1 MNFLRCLRRDEITA
15 ATMRGQWPDG
25 CPEELRAHVKRCRR
39 CAEVVLITQTLRS
52 ARGISVKGA
61 RLEPAGLIWWRAQIR
76 KRRDVMERLNGPM
89 WQVQT
94 IAVGSSVCVAM
105 AFVVWMATAGGGWRS
120 WTSWLAGLYPVAPLP
135 SAMTGRLGLVTAIS
149 GALLLSVL
157 GGIAVSLAVERRGSV
172 GRTKR
177 DEA

>member
-1 MNFLRCLRRDEITA
+1 MRFLGCSWRDEITA

-25 CPEELRAHVKRCRR
+25 CSEELRAHVKRCRR
-39 CAEVVLITQTLRS
+39 CAEVVLVTQTLRS
-52 ARGISVKGA
+52 AREVSAEGA
-61 RLEPAGLIWWRAQIR
+61 RLEPAGLIWWRAQLR

-105 AFVVWMATAGGGWRS
+105 GFVVWMATAGGGWRS
-120 WTSWLAGLYPVAPLP
+120 WMSWFAGLHPAAPSLSAVAD
-135 SAMTGRLGLVTAIS
+135 RLGLATAIS
-149 GALLLSVL
+149 GALLLAVL
-157 GGIAVSLAVERRGSV
+157 GGVAVFLAIERRGSV
-172 GRTKR
+172 DSVKR